1 MSLYPEIYHSF
12 RNLICTS
19 KAHARQNPFK
29 GFIVC
34 NVRPLC
40 YRRYEFVKKAGH
52 DFLGL
57 TLNHIFISIIH
68 ESSLKFIQST
78 RLKLHGSNH
87 RVRIYQTGEKK
98 FPARKCLMS
107 DMVEVVV
114 DSLRVS
120 LTNQQRIVV
129 LREVGVER
137 YLPIWIG
144 PYEAESITIALQEIE
159 VARPQTHDLLKNFLI
174 ELNARL
180 IRVEVSSLADDVFYG
195 NLVIEANNQIIDID
209 SRPSDALAL
218 AVRSHVPILV
228 AREVMDKAGIIPEKD
243 TEPENESSN
252 SIEYE
257 TDESPADN
265 ADRLSIFED
274 FLDKLETNDDTT
286 DDPPDEDN
294 SEVN

>member
-1 MSLYPEIYHSF
+1 MSE
-12 RNLICTS
+12 
-19 KAHARQNPFK
+19 
-29 GFIVC
+29 
-34 NVRPLC
+34 
-40 YRRYEFVKKAGH
+40 
-52 DFLGL
+52 
-57 TLNHIFISIIH
+57 
-68 ESSLKFIQST
+68 
-78 RLKLHGSNH
+78 
-87 RVRIYQTGEKK
+87 
-98 FPARKCLMS
+98 
-107 DMVEVVV
+107 MVEVVV

-180 IRVEVSSLADDVFYG
+180 IRVEVNSLADDVFYG

-243 TEPENESSN
+243 TEPEKESSD
-252 SIEYE
+252 SIENE
-257 TDESPADN
+257 PDESATDN

-274 FLDKLETNDDTT
+274 FLDKLESNDDAT
-286 DDPPDEDN
+286 DDAPDEDN
-294 SEVN
+294 SEES